1 MLWRLPLLAAPIAL
15 VMGCVNLESHPVSK
29 RTEVSGDL
37 WKVRRPGIAPLAP
50 PFEEPAAFT
59 VTGVNAFYR
68 VAKTDTLVS
77 IAERFYGDRRY
88 AEKIAELNKD
98 ALTHAGGL
106 KRAMVIALP
115 QLGEA
120 PGDAGR

>member
-1 MLWRLPLLAAPIAL
+1 MLWRLPLLAVAVAL
-15 VMGCVNLESHPVSK
+15 LMGCVNLGSYPVSS
-29 RTEVSGDL
+29 RTEARGDL
-37 WKVRRPGIAPLAP
+37 WKVKRPGIAPSVPASGGLAGL
-50 PFEEPAAFT
+50 T

-88 AEKIAELNKD
+88 AEKIAELNND
-98 ALTHAGGL
+98 ALMRAGGL

-115 QLGEA
+115 RVEEA
-120 PGDAGR
+120 AGDAGK